1 MNKKK
6 LILAIVALV
15 AVTAIALGAWLAT
28 RPQTSAGQ
36 KKFTVTVVHANGD
49 EKTFTYKTDA
59 EYVGPVLQEKG
70 LIEGYEGPYGLYIEA
85 VDGEKA
91 IYEETGAYW
100 SFYIGTEYAQTG
112 IDKTPIE
119 DGAQYRLVYEKYTAG

>member
-6 LILAIVALV
+6 LIIAIIALV
-15 AVTAIALGAWLAT
+15 AIAAIAVGAWALT
-28 RPQTSAGQ
+28 QPDTFAG
-36 KKFTVTVVHANGD
+36 KKDFTVTVTHADGSVK
-49 EKTFTYKTDA
+49 EFSYQSS
-59 EYVGPVLQEKG
+59 ERYVGPVLQEKG

-100 SFYIGTEYAQTG
+100 GFYVEGEYAQKG
-112 IDKTPIE
+112 IDKTPIQ
-119 DGAQYRLVYEKYTAG
+119 DGAHYQLTYEAFSAS